1 MAKIVVTSDQHLGYE
16 NSNVKDFINF
26 LDYIYK
32 RDDVEALILL
42 GDLIDMWR
50 RDASGLFLEFS
61 DIVKQL
67 LNLKDSKNIQTYIIA
82 GNHDYHLLKLLD
94 PAYHFNFYQEIPDP
108 SISAPSSV
116 LSTLTSPSTNGI
128 KYKFRHGWEFD
139 LAQHPIIMEAMC
151 HNMSDEAGHA
161 RSSIYHILE
170 ITKDYLGKE
179 LGGIIDYHDT
189 KGNNGYVENLL
200 LPPAQRLKPYFGD
213 LEKRAYTSVNEGE
226 VLIFGH
232 THRPFVTDDLKLA
245 NTGSWVSDAE
255 VHNTFVE
262 LEGKEIKLFQ
272 FKDQQVITE
281 IKSRVSPSTFASP

>member
-1 MAKIVVTSDQHLGYE
+1 MAKIIVTSDQHLGYE

-32 RDDVEALILL
+32 RDDIEALILL

-50 RDASGLFLEFS
+50 RDASGLFLAFS

-67 LNLKDSKNIQTYIIA
+67 LNLKDSKNVQTYIIA
-82 GNHDYHLLKLLD
+82 GNHDYHLLKLVD
-94 PAYHFNFYQEIPDP
+94 PTYHFNFYSEIPDP
-108 SISAPSSV
+108 SLSAPSSV
-116 LSTLTSPSTNGI
+116 LSTSPSTSGI
-128 KYKFRHGWEFD
+128 KYKFRHGWEYD

-151 HNMSDEAGHA
+151 HNMSDETGHA
-161 RSSIYHILE
+161 RSSIYHMLE

-179 LGGIIDYHDT
+179 LEGIIDYHDT

-200 LPPAQRLKPYFGD
+200 LPPEERLKGYFGD
-213 LEKRAYTSVNEGE
+213 VEKRAYTSVNEGE
-226 VLIFGH
+226 LLIFGH

-245 NTGSWVSDAE
+245 NTGSWVKDAE

-262 LEGKEIKLFQ
+262 LEGREMKLFQ

-281 IKSRVSPSTFASP
+281 IKSRVSPSRFASA